1 MGNSQCK
8 AVCIQDKSGASF
20 NNVKKKM
27 KKLPSNEVLISKEH
41 MSQLK
46 ELPFTNVK
54 DFNKGK
60 NVIVLHNINIHGS
73 ILVKTHLIE

>member
-20 NNVKKKM
+20 NNVKKR
-27 KKLPSNEVLISKEH
+27 KKLPSKEVLISKEH

-60 NVIVLHNINIHGS
+60 KCNCIA
-73 ILVKTHLIE
+73 

>member
-1 MGNSQCK
+1 
-8 AVCIQDKSGASF
+8 
-20 NNVKKKM
+20 M

-60 NVIVLHNINIHGS
+60 NVIVLHNIKYPWVHTGENPFD
-73 ILVKTHLIE
+73 